1 MLLDFKFE
9 FWNFFSLEHLL
20 IKLYA
25 FFKDFYSDPL
35 KDLFLLILEFLVSYI
50 YVYGLFLPLMLF

>member
-25 FFKDFYSDPL
+25 FFKDFYSDSL

-50 YVYGLFLPLMLF
+50 YV